1 MQNWL
6 MLPKDGSKTLNNRE
20 KLSGIK
26 PRYVWNICQFKNV
39 TDEYHSTKTSSKEKL
54 DSVEREAK
62 EAEKH
67 GRGVVGDLEAKYDT
81 VKGSATENLTRA
93 RDSTENLYN
102 EARTMSEQKVANARD
117 DAQKK
122 VDKAK
127 NGWSSW
133 FNWGKS
139 KADDIESEA
148 ERKL

>member
-1 MQNWL
+1 M
-6 MLPKDGSKTLNNRE
+6 
-20 KLSGIK
+20 
-26 PRYVWNICQFKNV
+26 
-39 TDEYHSTKTSSKEKL
+39 
-54 DSVEREAK
+54 DSAEREAK
-62 EAEKH
+62 EAETR
-67 GRGVVGDLEAKYDT
+67 GRGVVADLEAKYDT
-81 VKGSATENLTRA
+81 VKGSAKENLTRA

-102 EARTMSEQKVANARD
+102 EARSLSEQKVANARD

-122 VDKAK
+122 MDKAK